1 MIRRSLTLF
10 IAALALACSSSTN
23 HDPRAPDTSPR
34 TRYSGLEV
42 GASTVGAIP
51 DVLLRDNERN
61 KDITLSV
68 DYPTRGG
75 PHPLIVLSPAGVL
88 TNREY
93 VGLSSYW
100 AANDYVVIRVAHPD
114 ARGDRARDLR
124 FVLDS
129 LDALEQRYPEL
140 QGKIDRT
147 RIGAAGHE
155 EGGQTAMELAADPR
169 IKAVIAMAP
178 SGGPEVKGPTLFIV
192 PAPVPPPVQ
201 PGTTT
206 AAAVAPSEAPPP
218 EVFARM
224 PAGDKWAVIIEGAR
238 FQSFTGRLDDV
249 TRAQARAR
257 ANTGDPFNPN
267 DNVMTRDGRVVNR
280 ADYAAI
286 RQQDLFAIVRG
297 SALAFWDAYLKS
309 DAAGRT
315 ALEKLGDRRGTT
327 LERK

>member
-23 HDPRAPDTSPR
+23 RDPRAPDTSPR

-51 DVLLRDNERN
+51 DILLRDNDRN
-61 KDITLSV
+61 KDITLSI

-100 AANDYVVIRVAHPD
+100 AANDYVVVRMTHPD
-114 ARGDRARDLR
+114 ARADRARDVR

-129 LDALEQRYPEL
+129 LDTLEQRYPEL
-140 QGKIDRT
+140 QGKIDRAH
-147 RIGAAGHE
+147 IGVGGHE
-155 EGGQTAMELAADPR
+155 EGGQTAMEAAADPR
-169 IKAVIAMAP
+169 VKAVVAMVP
-178 SGGPEVKGPTLFIV
+178 VGGPEVKVPTLFIV
-192 PAPVPPPVQ
+192 PAPAPPPAQAGTNTSSSPPPVVPPPEIF
-201 PGTTT
+201 T
-206 AAAVAPSEAPPP
+206 
-218 EVFARM
+218 RM

-249 TRAQARAR
+249 TRAQAMAR

-267 DNVMTRDGRVVNR
+267 DNVMTRDGRVITR
-280 ADYAAI
+280 ADYAAM